1 MSVTASSGSSSRSSS
16 DPFIPVSPTRIPA
29 GIDPKLFSILQQK
42 VESLELTTNFI
53 QQKADQKKLDSEA
66 LIISTKN
73 SNSVTNKKII
83 EEIKK
88 LNEKIDILEKQNI
101 EKKIIKERENK
112 LKVKSLTADDII
124 EEITKNEEI
133 QNLQNEV
140 NSLNKIYK
148 DIENLEKK
156 SNDIEQISK
165 NNSEKFENLSNRIEE
180 ISLENKIIEKN
191 ILETPLSFQSVTGS
205 VKDFAAR

>member
-1 MSVTASSGSSSRSSS
+1 MVSDSSSGSSS
-16 DPFIPVSPTRIPA
+16 DPFVPVPSTKIPTGV
-29 GIDPKLFSILQQK
+29 DPKLFSILQQK

-53 QQKADQKKLDSEA
+53 QQRADQKKIDLEA
-66 LIISTKN
+66 SIISSKTVN
-73 SNSVTNKKII
+73 SSTNKKIV

-101 EKKIIKERENK
+101 EKKIIKDKENM
-112 LKVKSLTADDII
+112 LRVKSLTADDII

-140 NSLNKIYK
+140 NNLNKIYK
-148 DIENLEKK
+148 NIENLENK
-156 SNDIEQISK
+156 SNNIEKISK
-165 NNSEKFENLSNRIEE
+165 SNSEKFESLSNRIEE

>member
-1 MSVTASSGSSSRSSS
+1 MVSDSSSGSSS
-16 DPFIPVSPTRIPA
+16 DPFVPVPSTKIPRGV
-29 GIDPKLFSILQQK
+29 DPKLFSILQQK

-53 QQKADQKKLDSEA
+53 QQRADQKKIDLEA
-66 LIISTKN
+66 SIISSKTIN
-73 SNSVTNKKII
+73 SSTNKKIV

-101 EKKIIKERENK
+101 EKKIIKDKENM
-112 LKVKSLTADDII
+112 LRVKSLTADDII

-140 NSLNKIYK
+140 NNLNKIYK
-148 DIENLEKK
+148 NIENLENK
-156 SNDIEQISK
+156 SNNIEKISK
-165 NNSEKFENLSNRIEE
+165 SNSEKFESLSNRIEE

-191 ILETPLSFQSVTGS
+191 IIETPLSFQSVTGS